1 MPYPK
6 SIENLI
12 NLLTKLPTVGPKTAE
27 RYVFYFLQQGP
38 EELQK
43 FAQAIAELKE
53 NTFICRTCFA
63 VADQSPCQTC
73 CNQERDHTL
82 ISVISNT
89 RDMLAIESTKEYKG
103 VFHVL
108 GGTINAI
115 EGITPEKLKIKPLL
129 SRINENKVKEVI
141 LALNPN
147 LEGETTS
154 MYLTKLLKQT
164 FPDIIISRIAKGL
177 PMGADLEYAD
187 ELTVLNAMKYRNKL

>member
-53 NTFICRTCFA
+53 NTLVCRSCFA

-73 CNQERDHTL
+73 CNQQRDHTL

-89 RDMLAIESTKEYKG
+89 RDMIAIESTKEYKG

-115 EGITPEKLKIKPLL
+115 EGITPENLKIKPLL
-129 SRINENKVKEVI
+129 SRIKENKVQEVV

-154 MYLTKLLKQT
+154 MYLAKLLKQT
-164 FPDIIISRIAKGL
+164 FPDITISRIAKGL